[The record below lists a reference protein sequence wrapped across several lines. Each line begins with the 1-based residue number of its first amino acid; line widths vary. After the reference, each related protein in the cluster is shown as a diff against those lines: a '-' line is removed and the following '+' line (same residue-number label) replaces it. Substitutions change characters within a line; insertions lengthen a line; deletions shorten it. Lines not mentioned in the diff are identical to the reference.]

1 MRVRALF
8 VKHTK
13 TGNPLVDSVAEHQP
27 GSPDAFLRY
36 LGLVSY
42 VAPLGVPALLLG
54 PRRDVGLF
62 LLTLGAVSLFFS
74 LRMRRLATGIW
85 GEFFFFVVS
94 FFLRIQLSTYGT
106 KTDQKHICLT

>member
-1 MRVRALF
+1 M
-8 VKHTK
+8 
-13 TGNPLVDSVAEHQP
+13 DSVAEHQP

-54 PRRDVGLF
+54 PRKDVALF

-85 GEFFFFVVS
+85 EEFFFLLC
-94 FFLRIQLSTYGT
+94 FFFYGSNSVIIGP
-106 KTDQKHICLT
+106 KSYMSY